1 MKTNQIAGAQH
12 LAAHLLSL
20 AFGVSVGGRYD
31 V

>member
-1 MKTNQIAGAQH
+1 MKTNQIVCAQR

-20 AFGVSVGGRYD
+20 AFGVFAGGRYD